1 MPAKAIEQNG
11 VLVLPNANRNDQGS
25 YVCTG
30 SDMLEE
36 DTAQVILIVEEG
48 MYNNSIDKDGFI
60 SLEFDTQKS
69 QICVNTFFSDRKVFQ
84 NLIKVV

>member
-1 MPAKAIEQNG
+1 MVILSWSKQGASMPAKAIEQNG

-48 MYNNSIDKDGFI
+48 TYNIPIG
-60 SLEFDTQKS
+60 E
-69 QICVNTFFSDRKVFQ
+69 
-84 NLIKVV
+84 IKWVLFP